1 MSEARDRARFTCDE
15 PAIVIVAAM
24 GENRVIG
31 RNGGLPWRIKSDLQH
46 FRSLNWGKPVI
57 MGRKTFSTL
66 GRPLPGRTNIVLTR
80 DRDFSAPGILVTTT
94 IEHSLEIAR
103 GDALRRGTAE
113 IIIAGGAQIYTQA
126 LPLADRMVLTLVH
139 ARTEGETVFP
149 TIDPEH
155 WEEIERNAHAPQCG
169 DEARFAFV
177 TYRRRHPLHATESR
191 A

>member
-1 MSEARDRARFTCDE
+1 MSEGGDRSRFTRGD
-15 PAIVIVAAM
+15 PVIVVVAAM

-46 FRSLNWGKPVI
+46 FRSLTWGKPVI

-80 DRDFSAPGILVTTT
+80 DRDFSAPGIVVATK
-94 IEHSLEIAR
+94 IEHSVELAR
-103 GDALRRGTAE
+103 GDAFRRGTAE
-113 IIIAGGAQIYTQA
+113 IIIAGGAEIYAQA

-139 ARTEGETVFP
+139 ASTEGDTLFP
-149 TIDPEH
+149 AIDPDR
-155 WEEIERNAHAPQCG
+155 WQEIERSEHPAESG

-177 TYRRRHPLHATESR
+177 TYRRRSPIHATESR